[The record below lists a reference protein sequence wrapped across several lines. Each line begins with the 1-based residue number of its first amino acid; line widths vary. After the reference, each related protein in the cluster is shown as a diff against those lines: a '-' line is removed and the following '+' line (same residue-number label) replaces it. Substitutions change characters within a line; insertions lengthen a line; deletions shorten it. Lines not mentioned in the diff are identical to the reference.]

1 MNINELYLC
10 DMIIIGV
17 NLWME
22 ELDKRYKQKLQQ
34 QNTCTPAMTRI
45 IGSVS
50 QSFPPH
56 GLPDWAVDSLWHKGS
71 LFTYLLIFYSSIPIL

>member
-1 MNINELYLC
+1 MECYALLSKELCLMNLTVVNINELYLC

-22 ELDKRYKQKLQQ
+22 ELDKHYKQKLQQ

-50 QSFPPH
+50 QF
-56 GLPDWAVDSLWHKGS
+56 
-71 LFTYLLIFYSSIPIL
+71 SSTWFA